1 MALQNSEQ
9 QVADKEQFILRL
21 PGGMRNRI
29 KEMAIANRR
38 SMNGELLMMIEKCLA
53 EEEAAEM
60 Q

>member
-1 MALQNSEQ
+1 MELQKSEQ
-9 QVADKEQFILRL
+9 RTAGKEQFILRL

-38 SMNGELLMMIEKCLA
+38 SMNGELLVMIEKCLA
-53 EEEAAEM
+53 EEEVVEM